1 VSAVRQTLKTSDIS
15 TENIIA
21 AESNAALTQFLVDQL
36 HTTAAKPRLLAHL
49 VVGNALRRLNGSGQV
64 AFAARVIKAI
74 VAQPASGASDDA
86 ADFDEPFAAA
96 YLQAIV
102 TKPHEARTARR
113 ARASVL
119 ACMVG
124 VAMPVNGVS
133 NWLNASLGTSDDQG
147 IAFRSFADSLYVIA
161 NGDLVPSAFAAVLLR
176 SLLASLREDALLFLT
191 RTWLFAE
198 KTSIKVSALRHAQ
211 AFMQAYVSPQTK
223 KSTADFQVILP
234 ALLLAVQD
242 PAKAVRQAAVALVKI
257 LVNVTGEKA
266 VDIYALDSVYAV
278 RSGRSALYTKSHL
291 TSPRHRS
298 DSQACGFAP
307 LPAAHCG

>member
-1 VSAVRQTLKTSDIS
+1 
-15 TENIIA
+15 
-21 AESNAALTQFLVDQL
+21 
-36 HTTAAKPRLLAHL
+36 
-49 VVGNALRRLNGSGQV
+49 
-64 AFAARVIKAI
+64 
-74 VAQPASGASDDA
+74 
-86 ADFDEPFAAA
+86 
-96 YLQAIV
+96 
-102 TKPHEARTARR
+102 
-113 ARASVL
+113 
-119 ACMVG
+119 MVG

-176 SLLASLREDALLFLT
+176 SLLASLREDALLFLA

-257 LVNVTGEKA
+257 LLNVTGEKA

-291 TSPRHRS
+291 TLPRHRS